1 MIANRFSCGF
11 SDGPFGTAQLFK
23 TPSSSTGTQF
33 FPGKRRRD
41 CRVRNT
47 GTEAV
52 GGCCV
57 ATDAVLA
64 IVNRHTTSPMR
75 RTMSE
80 GNQIWRDGSKLLS
93 YRFDPGADA
102 LEGIPSS

>member
-1 MIANRFSCGF
+1 MRCTDPYGVLVRRDRPVARRAR
-11 SDGPFGTAQLFK
+11 GP
-23 TPSSSTGTQF
+23 PWD
-33 FPGKRRRD
+33 PGQRRRD

-57 ATDAVLA
+57 ATYAVLCS
-64 IVNRHTTSPMR
+64 VNRHTTSPMR

-93 YRFDPGADA
+93 YRFDPGAYA